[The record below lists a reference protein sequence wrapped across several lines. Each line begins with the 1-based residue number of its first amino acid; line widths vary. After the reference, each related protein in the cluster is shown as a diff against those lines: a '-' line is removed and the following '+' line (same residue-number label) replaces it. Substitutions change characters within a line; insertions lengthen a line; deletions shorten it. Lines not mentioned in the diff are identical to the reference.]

1 MIGALYS
8 GLTGLRTHQ
17 AKVNIIGNNLANIN
31 TVGFKKSRVLFRE
44 TFAMMLKGG
53 VAATGQRGAT
63 NPNQVGAGVQIGSI
77 DVNHKNGS
85 PQITDVPTDL
95 MIRGNGMFVLAA
107 PDAAQVDPTSK
118 GTGGGSANSIKVYT
132 RSGNFGIDPG
142 GDLIYRP
149 NGYRVMGWEANPSS
163 GEIDTNGPVGRINFP
178 FARSIAKK
186 TSLIEYTG
194 NLDTRAGSAE
204 LQNGGGTGVLNAF
217 NVPEGSSLAGG
228 THRLVVSQNLDGTF
242 QASLDGDT
250 GVPIQAGQVVAFA
263 GADGTPAL
271 EATFGADITAG
282 VATLSAVSP
291 EYTTTIGV
299 YDGVGQK
306 HVVTLKFT
314 KNVAPDSA
322 GSGGIWNWQAADAT
336 LATLT
341 PGAANG
347 GSLQFSAQA
356 GTLVTATPAKT
367 EISITPVGDGAPL
380 VFEADFSNL
389 TQFASSSDA
398 IASKQDGVG
407 AGILTSFSIGLDGIT
422 NGIFSNGIS
431 RPIGQIAIADFPNP
445 EGMTTI
451 QDTMFAISPSSG
463 APTYVAA
470 GGRNMGEISSGAL
483 EMSNVDLTEEFT
495 DLITTERGFQASS
508 RVITTSDTI
517 LQEALGLK
525 R

>member
-8 GLTGLRTHQ
+8 GLTGLKTHQ
-17 AKVNIIGNNLANIN
+17 TKVNIIGNNLANIN
-31 TVGFKKSRVLFRE
+31 TIGFKKSRVLFRE
-44 TFAMMLKGG
+44 AFAMMLKGG
-53 VAATGQRGAT
+53 VSATGERGGT
-63 NPNQVGAGVQIGSI
+63 NPNQVGAGVQLSSI

-85 PQITDVPTDL
+85 PQITDAATDL
-95 MIRGNGMFVLAA
+95 MIRGKGMFVLGA
-107 PDAAQVDPTSK
+107 PDAANVDPNAR
-118 GTGGGSANSIKVYT
+118 GSSASASSIKVFT
-132 RSGNFGIDPG
+132 RAGNFGIDTS
-142 GDLIYRP
+142 GDLVYRP
-149 NGYRVMGWEANPSS
+149 NGYRVMGWSPNSS
-163 GEIDTNGPVGRINFP
+163 TGEIDTKGPVGNINFP
-178 FARSIAKK
+178 FAKSIAKK
-186 TSLIEYTG
+186 TSMVEYSG

-204 LQNGGGTGVLNAF
+204 LKNAGGTGVLNAF
-217 NVPEGSSLAGG
+217 NVPQGSSLAGG
-228 THRLVVSQNLDGTF
+228 AHKLIVSQNLDGTF
-242 QASLDGDT
+242 QASLDGGA

-263 GADGTPAL
+263 DADGTPVL
-271 EATFGADITAG
+271 EATFGADIAAG
-282 VATLSAVSP
+282 VATLNAVSP

-299 YDGVGQK
+299 YDGVGQQ
-306 HVVTLKFT
+306 HVVKFKFT
-314 KNVAPDSA
+314 KDMTPDTKN
-322 GSGGIWNWQAADAT
+322 IWNWQAVDAT

-341 PGAANG
+341 TGAANG
-347 GSLQFSAQA
+347 GSLQFNAQS

-367 EISITPVGDGAPL
+367 EVSITPVGDGAPL
-380 VFEADFSNL
+380 VFDVNFTDL

-407 AGILTSFSIGLDGIT
+407 AGSLTSFSIGPDGLI

-431 RPIGQIAIADFPNP
+431 RPIGQTAIADIPNP
-445 EGMTTI
+445 EGLTTI
-451 QDTMFAISPSSG
+451 QDTMFAVSPSSG
-463 APTYVAA
+463 TPTYVTA